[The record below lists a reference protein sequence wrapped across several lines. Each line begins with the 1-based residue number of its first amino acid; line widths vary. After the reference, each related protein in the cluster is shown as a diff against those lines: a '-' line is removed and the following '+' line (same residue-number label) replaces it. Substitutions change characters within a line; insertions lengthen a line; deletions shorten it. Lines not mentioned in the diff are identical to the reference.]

1 MPVTKKPAKAASSL
15 KLEELSQED
24 RKKYDSLVEDFD
36 RQLDKHLADIRAGAD
51 AIKNQ
56 LESMA
61 RYGYI
66 RSAHL
71 RSRLIMPPLP
81 CF

>member
-1 MPVTKKPAKAASSL
+1 MPVTKKPAKATSSL

-36 RQLDKHLADIRAGAD
+36 RQLEKHLADIRAGAD

-61 RYGYI
+61 RYGE
-66 RSAHL
+66 RWVT
-71 RSRLIMPPLP
+71 
-81 CF
+81 